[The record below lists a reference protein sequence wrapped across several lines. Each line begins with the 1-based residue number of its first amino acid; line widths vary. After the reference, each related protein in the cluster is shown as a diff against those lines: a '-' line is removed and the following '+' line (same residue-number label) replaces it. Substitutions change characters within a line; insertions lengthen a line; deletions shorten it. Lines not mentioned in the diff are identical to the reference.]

1 MEIGDRNKHLSIE
14 EDLNKIKSYL
24 KDIIII
30 YKNVIL
36 EKFN

>member
-24 KDIIII
+24 KDIIINLQ
-30 YKNVIL
+30 KCDT
-36 EKFN
+36 